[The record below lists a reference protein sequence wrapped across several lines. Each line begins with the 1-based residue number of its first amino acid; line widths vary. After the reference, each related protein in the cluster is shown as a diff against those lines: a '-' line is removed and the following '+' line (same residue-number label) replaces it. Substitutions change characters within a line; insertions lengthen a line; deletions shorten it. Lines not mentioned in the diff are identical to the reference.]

1 MTSYDDSIS
10 TSIKNN
16 IIKEM
21 EDTAND
27 IHVTTRNGCVIL
39 TGVANVLYEKLKCE
53 EIAKKVQG
61 VKKIENDIAITTD
74 GTVTDKELTQ
84 ELNSNL
90 KNVPNSNKFLG
101 ITGKVNGGSA
111 MLIGEI
117 ENEKYKKEALMV
129 ACKTYGIKDVVNNID
144 VSGTSEDINLNN
156 TIYQKLVENRINISD
171 IVYTVKRNN
180 VILNGFATNE
190 REIAYIVDLIE
201 SIETVKHVENHLK
214 PRPWK
219 TGIKD

>member
-10 TSIKNN
+10 ASIKNE

-21 EDTAND
+21 DDTSKD
-27 IHVTTRNGCVIL
+27 IHVLTRHGYVNL

-53 EIAKKVQG
+53 EIAKKVRG
-61 VKKIENDIAITTD
+61 VKEIENNITISTD
-74 GTVTDKELTQ
+74 GTVTDKELTA
-84 ELNSNL
+84 ELNKNL
-90 KNVPNSNKFLG
+90 KDSPDSDKFIG

-111 MLIGEI
+111 MLIGEV
-117 ENEKYKKEALMV
+117 ENEKYKKEALMI
-129 ACKTYGIKDVVNNID
+129 ACKTYGLKDVVNSID
-144 VSGTSEDINLNN
+144 VSGTSEDINLSNKIYETLINN
-156 TIYQKLVENRINISD
+156 KINISD

-180 VILNGFATNE
+180 VTLTGFATNE
-190 REIAYIVDLIE
+190 REIDYIVDIIE
-201 SIETVKHVENHLK
+201 SIETVKHVENKLK

>member
-10 TSIKNN
+10 ASIKNE

-21 EDTAND
+21 EDTSKD
-27 IHVTTRNGCVIL
+27 IHVLTNHGCVNL

-61 VKKIENDIAITTD
+61 VKKIENNITISTD
-74 GTVTDKELTQ
+74 GTVTDKELTA
-84 ELNSNL
+84 ELNNNL
-90 KNVPNSNKFLG
+90 KDSSDSDKFIG

-111 MLIGEI
+111 MLIGEV
-117 ENEKYKKEALMV
+117 ENEKYKKEALMT
-129 ACKTYGIKDVVNNID
+129 ACKTYGLKDVVNSID
-144 VSGTSEDINLNN
+144 VSGTSEDINLSNK
-156 TIYQKLVENRINISD
+156 IYETLIKNKINISD

-180 VILNGFATNE
+180 VILTGFATNE
-190 REIAYIVDLIE
+190 REIDYIVDIIE
-201 SIETVKHVENHLK
+201 SIETVKHVENKLK

>member
-21 EDTAND
+21 EDTAKD
-27 IHVTTRNGCVIL
+27 IHVVTKNGCVTL

-61 VKKIENDIAITTD
+61 VKKTENNIAITTD
-74 GTVTDKELTQ
+74 GTVTDKQLTA
-84 ELNSNL
+84 ELNNNL
-90 KNVPNSNKFLG
+90 KNNADSNKFVG
-101 ITGKVNGGSA
+101 VTGKVNGGSA

-117 ENEKYKKEALMV
+117 ENEKYKKEALMA
-129 ACKTYGIKDVVNNID
+129 ACKTYGIKDVVNSID
-144 VSGTSEDINLNN
+144 VSGTSEDINLSN
-156 TIYQKLVENRINISD
+156 TIYQKLIENKINISD
-171 IVYTVKRNN
+171 ITYTVKRNN
-180 VILNGFATNE
+180 VTLNGFATNE
-190 REIAYIVDLIE
+190 RDINYIVDIIE
-201 SIETVKHVENHLK
+201 NIETVKHVNNNLK